1 MNHISTSDVKDYLSQ
16 NSTEICY
23 EDLAR
28 KEARYW
34 GSVQPDP
41 KNPQIWED
49 DRLFEIFF
57 GKEYRHLI
65 DRVVASG
72 PRVMELGCGEG
83 NLAIELSRRG
93 LFVDAID
100 LSAERIERAKAKAD
114 AQKLQSPP
122 AFIVADLNVISLHR
136 NTFDCIVA
144 HDSLHHILKLDNL
157 LKEVHKALKPNG
169 VVLVMDYV
177 GMGRVRRLCAA
188 FLAGMLPTYQP
199 YSEKLKLI
207 KRLKAF
213 MATEDQKRKA
223 LANGT
228 ADALHQ
234 DSPFEEISQRSIVT
248 LIRNRF
254 CVVSEFSFNPFW
266 YYLAPKVRLPQ
277 VLRYRVARGW
287 RALDDLVVHMR
298 LADGAF
304 VFVEAKKS

>member
-1 MNHISTSDVKDYLSQ
+1 MSGERIQTLDESR
-16 NSTEICY
+16 Y
-23 EDLAR
+23 EELAE

-34 GSVQPDP
+34 GSVRSDP

-72 PRVMELGCGEG
+72 PRVLELGCGEG

-93 LFVDAID
+93 LLVDAID
-100 LSAERIERAKAKAD
+100 LSAERIERAKTKAV
-114 AQKLQSPP
+114 AGGPQSRP
-122 AFIVADLNVISLHR
+122 AFVVGDLNVISLHH
-136 NTFDCIVA
+136 NTYDCIVA

-157 LKEVHKALKPNG
+157 LKEAHNALKPGG
-169 VVLVMDYV
+169 VILVMDYI
-177 GMGRVRRLCAA
+177 GMGRVRRLFAA
-188 FLAGMLPTYQP
+188 FLAGILPTHQP
-199 YSEKLKLI
+199 YSDKLKLAR
-207 KRLKAF
+207 RLKAF

-223 LANGT
+223 VANGT
-228 ADALHQ
+228 AGELHQ
-234 DSPFEEISQRSIVT
+234 NSPFEEISQRSIIA

-254 CVVSEFSFNPFW
+254 HVLNEFSFNPFW

-277 VLRYRVARGW
+277 VLRYQVAGGW
-287 RALDDLVVHMR
+287 RALDDLIVHMR